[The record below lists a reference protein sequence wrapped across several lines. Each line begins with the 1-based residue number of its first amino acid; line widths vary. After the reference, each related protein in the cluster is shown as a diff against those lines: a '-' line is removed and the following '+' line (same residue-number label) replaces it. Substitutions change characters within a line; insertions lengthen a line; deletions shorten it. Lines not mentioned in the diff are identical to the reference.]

1 MNILERTRI
10 EKTALEHGWENILS
24 SDEQAVLAGSA
35 RHHAQ
40 VSITRPSS
48 DEWRVTFNKPLL
60 TKEVARDYPL
70 IDAITFSVSAPDPL
84 AGLLRRAAELASAL
98 PNQAAETFHARL
110 QRELAK
116 VKDTGTEIER
126 LVKQRVGQDTF
137 REALLDYWGGA
148 CAVTGIAIPEMLRAS
163 HAKPWSECESDE
175 ERLDVFN
182 GFLLSAN
189 LDALFDRGLI
199 SFDADGRLLVSSQIS
214 AQQRSLIGLADTLV
228 LRWVATEH
236 LSYLAW
242 HRQFLFKAPHV
253 PYTTQVSCT

>member
-10 EKTALEHGWENILS
+10 EKTAHEHGWENILS

-40 VSITRPSS
+40 VNITRPSS
-48 DEWRVTFNKPLL
+48 DEWQVTFNKPLL
-60 TKEVARDYPL
+60 IKEVARDYPL
-70 IDAITFSVSAPDPL
+70 IDALTFSTSTSEQL
-84 AGLLRRAAELASAL
+84 AGLLRRAAELAFAL

-116 VKDTGTEIER
+116 VKDTGTEVER

-199 SFDADGRLLVSSQIS
+199 SFDTNGKILIS
-214 AQQRSLIGLADTLV
+214 HKISIQQQQQIGLMDQMV
-228 LRWVATEH
+228 LRWITPEH
-236 LSYLAW
+236 ASFLIW
-242 HRQFLFKAPHV
+242 HRNNFCLNGG
-253 PYTTQVSCT
+253 

>member
-10 EKTALEHGWENILS
+10 EKTAHEHGWENIIA
-24 SDEQAVLAGSA
+24 SDDMAVLAGSA

-40 VSITRPSS
+40 ATITRPSS
-48 DEWRVTFNKPLL
+48 HEWHITFNKPLL

-70 IDAITFSVSAPDPL
+70 IDAITFSTSTSDQL

-163 HAKPWSECESDE
+163 HAKPWAKCDSDE

-199 SFDADGRLLVSSQIS
+199 SFDPEGKMLVSSQIS
-214 AQQRSLIGLADTLV
+214 APQRHLVGVANSWV
-228 LRWVATEH
+228 LRWIAAEH
-236 LSYLAW
+236 LA
-242 HRQFLFKAPHV
+242 
-253 PYTTQVSCT
+253 

>member
-10 EKTALEHGWENILS
+10 EKTALEHGWENIIT
-24 SDEQAVLAGSA
+24 SDDMAVLAGSA

-40 VSITRPSS
+40 ATITRPTSR
-48 DEWRVTFNKPLL
+48 EWHVTFNKPLL

-70 IDAITFSVSAPDPL
+70 IDAITFSVSASDQL

-116 VKDTGTEIER
+116 VKDTGTEVER